1 MRKPFAMKQFTVVQ
15 SEVALPVTSDAC
27 VFGALADF
35 QNATQI
41 LDIGSGT
48 GVLSLMMA
56 QKFPSARVQGIDIH
70 LPSVEQ
76 ARENGTNSPFADRVS
91 FLHDNIL
98 DFEPATPING
108 IICNPPFFENHLPSS
123 DETRRLAR
131 HAQSFT
137 LLSLTARCAR
147 LLQPHGEL
155 LLLLPASSQNQILA
169 ALQQHQFSPQTI
181 TTIQATPTKP
191 PHLIAVYA
199 IKNSPNQSVA
209 QTPPH
214 IVQYTHYS
222 ADGQLTPQATEL
234 LKDFY
239 LAL

>member
-1 MRKPFAMKQFTVVQ
+1 M
-15 SEVALPVTSDAC
+15 TSDAC

-76 ARENGTNSPFADRVS
+76 ARENGINSPFADRVS
-91 FLHDNIL
+91 FSHDNIL
-98 DFEPATPING
+98 EFEPHVPING

-137 LLSLTARCAR
+137 MLSLTARCAR

-169 ALQQHQFSPQTI
+169 ALQQNQFSPQTI

-209 QTPPH
+209 QTQPH

>member
-1 MRKPFAMKQFTVVQ
+1 MKQFTVVQ

-27 VFGALADF
+27 VFGALAEF
-35 QNATQI
+35 QKATQI

-56 QKFPSARVQGIDIH
+56 QKFPSAHVHGIDIH

-76 ARENGTNSPFADRVS
+76 ARENAINSPFVDRVS
-91 FLHDNIL
+91 FSCDNIL
-98 DFEPATPING
+98 DFEPLTTIDG

-131 HAQSFT
+131 HTQSLT
-137 LLSLTARCAR
+137 LATLTARCAR

-169 ALQQHQFSPQTI
+169 ALQQNQFSQQTI

-199 IKNSPNQSVA
+199 IKNSTNHFVA
-209 QTPPH
+209 RTQPH
-214 IVQYTHYS
+214 TIQYTHYN

>member
-1 MRKPFAMKQFTVVQ
+1 M
-15 SEVALPVTSDAC
+15 TSDAC
-27 VFGALADF
+27 IFGALADF

-76 ARENGTNSPFADRVS
+76 ARENGINSPFADRVS

-98 DFEPATPING
+98 DFEPAAPING

-147 LLQPHGEL
+147 LLQPNGEL

-169 ALQQHQFSPQTI
+169 ALQQNQFSPQTI

-209 QTPPH
+209 QAQPH

-234 LKDFY
+234 LKEFY

>member
-1 MRKPFAMKQFTVVQ
+1 MRKPFAMKQFSVDQ

-27 VFGALADF
+27 VFGALAAF
-35 QNATQI
+35 QNATNI
-41 LDIGSGT
+41 LDIGSGS

-56 QKFPSARVQGIDIH
+56 QKFPSAQIKGIDIH

-76 ARENGTNSPFADRVS
+76 ARKNGINSPFADRVS
-91 FLHDNIL
+91 FSHDNIL
-98 DFEPATPING
+98 EFDPSTTIDG
-108 IICNPPFFENHLPSS
+108 IICNPPFFENHLPST

-131 HAQSFT
+131 HTQSLT
-137 LLSLTARCAR
+137 LATLTARCAR

-169 ALQQHQFSPQTI
+169 TLQQNLFSPQTI
-181 TTIQATPTKP
+181 TSIQATPSKP

-199 IKNSPNQSVA
+199 IKNPPNYCIA
-209 QTPPH
+209 ENPPH
-214 IVQYTHYS
+214 TIQYTHYR
-222 ADGQLTPQATEL
+222 ADGQLSSQATEL
-234 LKDFY
+234 LKEFY

>member
-1 MRKPFAMKQFTVVQ
+1 M
-15 SEVALPVTSDAC
+15 TSDAC

-91 FLHDNIL
+91 FSHDNVL
-98 DFEPATPING
+98 DFEPATPITG

-147 LLQPHGEL
+147 LLQPNGEL

-169 ALQQHQFSPQTI
+169 ALQQNQFSPQTI

-209 QTPPH
+209 QTQPH

-222 ADGQLTPQATEL
+222 ADGQLTLQATEL

>member
-70 LPSVEQ
+70 LASVEQ
-76 ARENGTNSPFADRVS
+76 ARKNGIKSPFADRVS
-91 FLHDNIL
+91 FSHDNIL
-98 DFEPATPING
+98 DFEPDTPING
-108 IICNPPFFENHLPSS
+108 IICNPPFFENHLPST

-131 HAQSFT
+131 HTQT
-137 LLSLTARCAR
+137 LTLATLTARCAR
-147 LLQPHGEL
+147 LLQPRGEL

-169 ALQQHQFSPQTI
+169 ALQKHQFAPQTI

-199 IKNSPNQSVA
+199 IKNSPNQNVA

-214 IVQYTHYS
+214 IVQYTHYK

>member
-1 MRKPFAMKQFTVVQ
+1 MRKPFAMKQFSVDQ

-27 VFGALADF
+27 VFGALAEF
-35 QNATQI
+35 QHATQI
-41 LDIGSGT
+41 LDIGSGS

-56 QKFPSARVQGIDIH
+56 QKFPSAQIQGIDIH
-70 LPSVEQ
+70 LASVEQ
-76 ARENGTNSPFADRVS
+76 ARKNGIKSPFADRVS
-91 FLHDNIL
+91 FSHDNIL
-98 DFEPATPING
+98 DFEPLATIDG
-108 IICNPPFFENHLPSS
+108 IICNPPFFENHLPST

-131 HAQSFT
+131 HTQT
-137 LLSLTARCAR
+137 LTLATLTARCAR
-147 LLQPHGEL
+147 LLQPRGEL

-169 ALQQHQFSPQTI
+169 ALQKHQFAPQTI

-199 IKNSPNQSVA
+199 IKNSPNNFSTETPL
-209 QTPPH
+209 QT
-214 IVQYTHYS
+214 IQYTHYK

>member
-1 MRKPFAMKQFTVVQ
+1 M
-15 SEVALPVTSDAC
+15 TSDAC

-76 ARENGTNSPFADRVS
+76 ARENGINSPFADRVS

-137 LLSLTARCAR
+137 LIYLTARCAR
-147 LLQPHGEL
+147 LLKTHGEL

>member
-70 LPSVEQ
+70 LASVEQ
-76 ARENGTNSPFADRVS
+76 ARKNGIKSPFADRVS
-91 FLHDNIL
+91 FSHDNIL
-98 DFEPATPING
+98 DFEPDTPING
-108 IICNPPFFENHLPSS
+108 IICNPPFFENHLPST

-131 HAQSFT
+131 HTQT
-137 LLSLTARCAR
+137 LTLATLTARCAR
-147 LLQPHGEL
+147 LLQPRGEL
-155 LLLLPASSQNQILA
+155 LLLLPAYPSPAPRSTA
-169 ALQQHQFSPQTI
+169 ALPSLSSSPPWPAPST
-181 TTIQATPTKP
+181 ASLCP
-191 PHLIAVYA
+191 P
-199 IKNSPNQSVA
+199 S
-209 QTPPH
+209 
-214 IVQYTHYS
+214 
-222 ADGQLTPQATEL
+222 
-234 LKDFY
+234 
-239 LAL
+239 LALQLPVCQVMPHAASARSSSS

>member
-1 MRKPFAMKQFTVVQ
+1 
-15 SEVALPVTSDAC
+15 
-27 VFGALADF
+27 
-35 QNATQI
+35 
-41 LDIGSGT
+41 
-48 GVLSLMMA
+48 MA

-76 ARENGTNSPFADRVS
+76 ARENGINSPFADRVS
-91 FLHDNIL
+91 FSHDNVL

-147 LLQPHGEL
+147 LLQPNGEL

-181 TTIQATPTKP
+181 TTIQATPTKS

-214 IVQYTHYS
+214 IVQYTHYR

>member
-1 MRKPFAMKQFTVVQ
+1 M
-15 SEVALPVTSDAC
+15 TSDAC

-76 ARENGTNSPFADRVS
+76 ARENGINSPFADRVS

-98 DFEPATPING
+98 DFEPTTPING

-137 LLSLTARCAR
+137 LISLTARCAR
-147 LLQPHGEL
+147 LLKTHGEL

>member
-76 ARENGTNSPFADRVS
+76 ARENGINSPFADRVS

-98 DFEPATPING
+98 DFEPDTPING

-123 DETRRLAR
+123 DETRR
-131 HAQSFT
+131 
-137 LLSLTARCAR
+137 
-147 LLQPHGEL
+147 
-155 LLLLPASSQNQILA
+155 
-169 ALQQHQFSPQTI
+169 
-181 TTIQATPTKP
+181 
-191 PHLIAVYA
+191 
-199 IKNSPNQSVA
+199 
-209 QTPPH
+209 
-214 IVQYTHYS
+214 
-222 ADGQLTPQATEL
+222 
-234 LKDFY
+234 
-239 LAL
+239 

>member
-1 MRKPFAMKQFTVVQ
+1 MRKPFAMKQFTVAQ

-27 VFGALADF
+27 VFGALANF
-35 QNATQI
+35 KNATHI

-56 QKFPSARVQGIDIH
+56 QKFPVARIHGIDIH

-76 ARENGTNSPFADRVS
+76 ARDNARKSPFADRVS
-91 FLHDNIL
+91 FSHDNIL
-98 DFEPATPING
+98 AFEPDAPVNG

-155 LLLLPASSQNQILA
+155 LLLLPTSSQNQILA

-181 TTIQATPTKP
+181 TTIQATPAKT

-199 IKNSPNQSVA
+199 IKNPPNQPNA
-209 QTPPH
+209 ETPPNTK
-214 IVQYTHYS
+214 QYTHYS

>member
-1 MRKPFAMKQFTVVQ
+1 M
-15 SEVALPVTSDAC
+15 TSDAC

-76 ARENGTNSPFADRVS
+76 ARENGINSPFADRVS
-91 FLHDNIL
+91 FSHDNIL
-98 DFEPATPING
+98 DFEPDALING
-108 IICNPPFFENHLPSS
+108 IICNPPFFENHLPST

-131 HAQSFT
+131 HTQT
-137 LLSLTARCAR
+137 LTLATLTARCAR

-169 ALQQHQFSPQTI
+169 ALQKHQFAPQTI

-199 IKNSPNQSVA
+199 IKNSPNHFSTE
-209 QTPPH
+209 TPPQT
-214 IVQYTHYS
+214 IQYTHYK

>member
-15 SEVALPVTSDAC
+15 SEVAPPVTSDAC

-76 ARENGTNSPFADRVS
+76 ARENGINSPFADRVS

-131 HAQSFT
+131 HAQSFN

>member
-76 ARENGTNSPFADRVS
+76 ARENGINSPFADRVS
-91 FLHDNIL
+91 FSHDNIL
-98 DFEPATPING
+98 EFEPHVPING
-108 IICNPPFFENHLPSS
+108 IICNPPFFENHLPST

-131 HAQSFT
+131 HTQSLT
-137 LLSLTARCAR
+137 LATLTARCAR
-147 LLQPHGEL
+147 LLKTHGEL

-199 IKNSPNQSVA
+199 IKNSPNHFSTD
-209 QTPPH
+209 TPTH
-214 IVQYTHYS
+214 TIQYTHYS

>member
-1 MRKPFAMKQFTVVQ
+1 MRKPFAMKQFTVAQ
-15 SEVALPVTSDAC
+15 NQVALPVTSDAC

-35 QNATQI
+35 KNATHI

-56 QKFPSARVQGIDIH
+56 QKFPVSHIHGIDIH

-76 ARENGTNSPFADRVS
+76 ACDNARRSPFADRVTFS
-91 FLHDNIL
+91 HDNIL
-98 DFEPATPING
+98 DFEPAAPVNG

-169 ALQQHQFSPQTI
+169 ALQQHQFFAQTI
-181 TTIQATPTKP
+181 TSIQATPTKP

-199 IKNSPNQSVA
+199 IKN
-209 QTPPH
+209 PPKH
-214 IVQYTHYS
+214 ANTEIPSNTIHFTHYS

>member
-76 ARENGTNSPFADRVS
+76 ARENGINSPFADRVS
-91 FLHDNIL
+91 FLHDNVL

-147 LLQPHGEL
+147 LLQPNGEL

-169 ALQQHQFSPQTI
+169 ALQQNQFSPQTI

-209 QTPPH
+209 QTQPH